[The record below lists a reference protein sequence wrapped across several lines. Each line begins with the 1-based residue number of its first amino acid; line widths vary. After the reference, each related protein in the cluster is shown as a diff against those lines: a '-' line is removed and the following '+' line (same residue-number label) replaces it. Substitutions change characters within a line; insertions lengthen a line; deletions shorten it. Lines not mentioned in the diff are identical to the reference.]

1 MKPKPNPKDHWRDL
15 CANLSEDDGVP
26 LDDLKKQEA
35 KPKADR
41 GGDRST
47 RRLCANAMRTIHIS
61 LLADCHD
68 SDLQSLEVQTVEPY
82 PDAKR
87 LLVTLV
93 PTQRRDDLQPL
104 QYKVQAVAHLLRH
117 AVARSMSRKRTPQL
131 CFVVVP
137 RKEAHDEA

>member
-1 MKPKPNPKDHWRDL
+1 MKPKTNPKDYWRDL

-26 LDDLKKQEA
+26 LDELKKQEA
-35 KPKADR
+35 NLTTSR
-41 GGDRST
+41 TSDRST
-47 RRLCANAMRTIHIS
+47 RRLCANAMRTIHLS

-93 PTQRRDDLQPL
+93 PTQRDEDLQPL
-104 QYKVQAVAHLLRH
+104 QHKVQAVAHLLRH
-117 AVARSMSRKRTPQL
+117 AVVRSMSRKRTPQL
-131 CFVVVP
+131 CFIVVP
-137 RKEAHDEA
+137 NEEARNES